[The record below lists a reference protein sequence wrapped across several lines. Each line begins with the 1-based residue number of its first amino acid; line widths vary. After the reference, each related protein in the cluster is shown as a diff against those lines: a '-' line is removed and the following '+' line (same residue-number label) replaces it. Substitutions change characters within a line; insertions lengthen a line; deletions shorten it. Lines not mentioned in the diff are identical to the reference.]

1 MNVSGTSDGSAV
13 LGDRAAA
20 RSPAPGDRRA
30 RGDVHRVS
38 ESLGSSDLRNA
49 PDGHVD
55 AGVAQLVGLEVARG
69 PEAPRARLVEK
80 LLAAALVVAAGSWYP
95 VVGGLT
101 VATVLAVGL
110 SPVLLGA
117 LRHFRGATALFAL
130 WLVTIA
136 AGLVLTQVADADAT
150 VLPNVMRDGAFHLLG
165 VTFGIPVILWAR
177 RRWPD
182 PAVGLFFGLGMLA
195 SAAMHLNPVNPW
207 KFTLSVPVA
216 VVLLSIAWMWRKRWL
231 EVAALVVI
239 GGLCAMND
247 SRSMFGVVLMTA
259 AIIVG
264 KEWRD
269 RARRRRGRLTRRGS
283 VLRLFLV
290 VALLGGVAYQLGQAL
305 ALEGALG
312 TAAAERSARQIE
324 QSGSMLVGSRPEM
337 GATFSLVRER
347 PQGFGFGVL
356 PSSHELR
363 VAKIGMS
370 GLGYDPNNGYVERY
384 MFGRGVEVHSVVGD
398 LWAWC
403 GIAGLVLGITLLVV
417 VGRGLLVRIVD
428 GTASALVVLLS
439 LRVLWDLLFA
449 PFYSTMVFL
458 TLLLGLLLSART
470 VAAGPA
476 QGARASSV

>member
-1 MNVSGTSDGSAV
+1 MDGSGAGRGSVVTDPV
-13 LGDRAAA
+13 LLTSPHGA
-20 RSPAPGDRRA
+20 RSPDLSRA
-30 RGDVHRVS
+30 G
-38 ESLGSSDLRNA
+38 
-49 PDGHVD
+49 
-55 AGVAQLVGLEVARG
+55 
-69 PEAPRARLVEK
+69 LVEK
-80 LLAAALVVAAGSWYP
+80 LLAAVLVVAAGSWYP

-101 VATVLAVGL
+101 AATVLAVGL

-117 LRHFRGATALFAL
+117 LRHFRGATALFVL

-136 AGLVLTQVADADAT
+136 AGLVLTQIADADAT
-150 VLPNVMRDGAFHLLG
+150 VLPNVTRDGAFHLLG
-165 VTFGIPVILWAR
+165 VAFGVPVILWAR
-177 RRWPD
+177 RRWSD

-195 SAAMHLNPVNPW
+195 SAATHLNPVNPW

-216 VVLLSIAWMWRKRWL
+216 IVLLSIAWMWHKRWL
-231 EVAALVVI
+231 EVSALLVV
-239 GGLCAMND
+239 GGLCAVND
-247 SRSMFGVVLMTA
+247 SRSMFGLVLMTA

-264 KEWRD
+264 KEWRE

-283 VLRLFLV
+283 VLGLFLV
-290 VALLGGVAYQLGQAL
+290 VAVLGGVAYQLGQAL

-312 TAAAERSARQIE
+312 AAAAERSARQIE

-337 GATFSLVRER
+337 GATFALVAER
-347 PQGFGFGVL
+347 PLGFGFGVL
-356 PSSHELR
+356 PSAHELR

-370 GLGYDPNNGYVERY
+370 GLGYDPDNGYVERY

-403 GIAGLVLGITLLVV
+403 GIAGLVLGVVLLVV

-458 TLLLGLLLSART
+458 TLLLGLLLSARSD
-470 VAAGPA
+470 AAGPA
-476 QGARASSV
+476 QEAHAPS